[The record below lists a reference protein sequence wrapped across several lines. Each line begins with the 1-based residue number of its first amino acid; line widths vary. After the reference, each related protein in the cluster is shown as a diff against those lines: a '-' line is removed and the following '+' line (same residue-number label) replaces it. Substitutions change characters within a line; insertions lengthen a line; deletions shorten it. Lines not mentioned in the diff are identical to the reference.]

1 MTHGIENMQDNKK
14 DAMEHKTSWR
24 LMSSEEKEDIKKNAE
39 EKRKELQR
47 KENIKKADIMT
58 GKQKTVDAWGE

>member
-1 MTHGIENMQDNKK
+1 MAKEYIDINKK
-14 DAMEHKTSWR
+14 KVVEHKTSWR
-24 LMSSEEKEDIKKNAE
+24 LMSSEEKEDIKKNAD

-47 KENIKKADIMT
+47 KENIKKADIIT

>member
-1 MTHGIENMQDNKK
+1 MAKGIDINKK
-14 DAMEHKTSWR
+14 KDVVEHNTSWR